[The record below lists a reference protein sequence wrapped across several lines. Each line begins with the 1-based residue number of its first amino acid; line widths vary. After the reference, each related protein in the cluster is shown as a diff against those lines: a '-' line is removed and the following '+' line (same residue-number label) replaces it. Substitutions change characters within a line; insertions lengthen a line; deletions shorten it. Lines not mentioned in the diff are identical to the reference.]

1 MELLHEGE
9 FWVLV
14 AAVVFVALVGRR
26 VFRAISA
33 GLDASAA
40 RIKGELDEARRL
52 REEAE
57 RLVAEY
63 QAKQQQ
69 ATSEAEAIIAH
80 AKTEA
85 ERVAAQAARDLEQM
99 LQRRQHMAE
108 ERIAQAEAKALDE
121 VRAAAIEI
129 AIVAAREVIAAQ
141 VDERRGSALIDEEI
155 VAPAVAL
162 IGVALI
168 GAALIG
174 AALIARRQRLLDADQ
189 QLLGA
194 DRLQQH
200 VIPRQIDAEL
210 GQDKG
215 IAGHDQRRDAL
226 VARTIRQHRAGPV
239 AQPTVGDDQVVVA
252 ARHQLVAAFHRLAGI
267 DLVIGVEQNVLDE
280 QPQFGVILN
289 QQDVRHVR

>member
-33 GLDASAA
+33 GLDARAA

-155 VAPAVAL
+155 VALP
-162 IGVALI
+162 
-168 GAALIG
+168 
-174 AALIARRQRLLDADQ
+174 QRL
-189 QLLGA
+189 
-194 DRLQQH
+194 R
-200 VIPRQIDAEL
+200 
-210 GQDKG
+210 
-215 IAGHDQRRDAL
+215 
-226 VARTIRQHRAGPV
+226 
-239 AQPTVGDDQVVVA
+239 
-252 ARHQLVAAFHRLAGI
+252 
-267 DLVIGVEQNVLDE
+267 
-280 QPQFGVILN
+280 
-289 QQDVRHVR
+289 